1 SSAWS
6 AICHT
11 GLFGLSGCT
20 SVITVAYWLLMQL
33 VGCAGLNLATQ
44 TSGWSWTV
52 PGLMS
57 SEVAAAAPALYAIWG
72 SVLRM
77 AAVRPPARPAWLMFE
92 SVLNAI
98 ANSMIPK
105 VRR

>member
-1 SSAWS
+1 MTVAVGWP
-6 AICHT
+6 T
-11 GLFGLSGCT
+11 QLLGWFGL
-20 SVITVAYWLLMQL
+20 Y
-33 VGCAGLNLATQ
+33 LATQ
-44 TSGWSWTV
+44 TIGLPVTV

-57 SEVAAAAPALYAIWG
+57 SEVAAAAPAFHAIWG

-77 AAVRPPARPAWLMFE
+77 AAVRPPARPAWFTFE

-105 VRR
+105 VNSTMRGRMRANSTI